1 MRFFGLKDCLVQNN
15 ALQRV
20 KKIRRFVKCFGFDGF
35 GIAFD
40 CNDES
45 YIFELKD
52 MSFFI
57 IHQ

>member
-1 MRFFGLKDCLVQNN
+1 VQNN

-20 KKIRRFVKCFGFDGF
+20 NKTMRFVKCFGFDGF

-40 CNDES
+40 YNDES